1 MSIALDL
8 QILEELARESRTTE
22 AEASALRR
30 VLDHI
35 TRMDK
40 GIAQM
45 KEVIAYF
52 EAITTGAE
60 QKRINDIMLDD
71 EIALAVLDGGESAA
85 GVARRFG
92 CSREKVIRL
101 VRNKAMS
108 HERYNYDEFL
118 EQLRDPSTGILKTSI
133 IMWKKWNSI
142 TTGAEQK
149 KTSALTTGSE
159 QKNAEVITLR
169 DEIALC
175 VLDDG
180 ENVTKVARRFGCS
193 RHNVLQC
200 VDEQLQKHERYDS
213 QEYLDQL
220 RVIGSGRLT
229 TATTLWKRWN
239 EALLMDG
246 STSIR

>member
-1 MSIALDL
+1 MSIAPDL
-8 QILEELARESRTTE
+8 RVLEELSRKDCLTE
-22 AEASALRR
+22 AESSALRR

-45 KEVIAYF
+45 KEAIAYF

-85 GVARRFG
+85 GVARHFG

-101 VRNKAMS
+101 VRDKAMS

-118 EQLRDPSTGILKTSI
+118 EQLRDPSTGILQTSI

-142 TTGAEQK
+142 TTGA
-149 KTSALTTGSE
+149 E

-180 ENVTKVARRFGCS
+180 ENATKVARRFGCS

-239 EALLMDG
+239 EALLVDG
-246 STSIR
+246 STRIR

>member
-8 QILEELARESRTTE
+8 QILEELARKSRTTE

-35 TRMDK
+35 AQMNK

-45 KEVIAYF
+45 KEAIAYF

-149 KTSALTTGSE
+149 NT
-159 QKNAEVITLR
+159 EVITLR

-200 VDEQLQKHERYDS
+200 VDEQLQKHERYDY

-220 RVIGSGRLT
+220 RVIGSGRLK

-239 EALLMDG
+239 EALLVDG
-246 STSIR
+246 STRIR